1 MFWKIFAT
9 RKTVSYQAP
18 HSSLRDTFPH
28 RGRLISKC
36 EHRFLNSVTIYSK
49 TKVFE
54 YAKINLYALHAKHIE
69 PIVILCANI

>member
-28 RGRLISKC
+28 RGRLISKR
-36 EHRFLNSVTIYSK
+36 EHRFLNSVTI
-49 TKVFE
+49 
-54 YAKINLYALHAKHIE
+54 
-69 PIVILCANI
+69 